1 MALLV
6 VAVAVARLLVRRRA
20 LLLVLPVR
28 LRLVKVLAHLLVRRA
43 ALCLEGRVEDLPAL
57 SGEAERGWMDI
68 EAT

>member
-28 LRLVKVLAHLLVRRA
+28 LRLVKVLADLLVRRA
-43 ALCLEGRVEDLPAL
+43 ALRLERRVEHLPAL
-57 SGEAERGWMDI
+57 GIQER
-68 EAT
+68 E